1 MSYSPIT
8 KPEITSGTLI
18 DNRYIIER
26 LLGQGGLGRTYL
38 AFDSRRFNEPCVLK
52 EFAPVGT
59 GLGGLEKCRDLFR
72 REAKIL
78 HQLEHPQIPRFL
90 ACFEGDN
97 RLFLVQEFVNGK
109 NYSALLGERQQ
120 HGLTFAE
127 DEVIKWLKNLL
138 PVLEY
143 VHQHNIIHRDISPDN
158 IMLPQGKDMPVLID
172 FGVGKQIADIGHASG
187 PEGASFVGK
196 VSLVGKVGYAPR
208 EQISLGV
215 CSPSSDLY
223 ALGVTAIVLM
233 TGREP
238 STLMNQY
245 SLEWRWR
252 EYTNVSDAFAQVL
265 DKMLADTPRVRYQT
279 AIDILNSLENL
290 GRSPAFLQTPAS
302 SAPTRVFVSSS
313 DRSVTPRPQENSSFP
328 QMKARSVSSTNRD
341 FYPPNSTNQDFYPQ
355 NSTNQDFYPPNST
368 NQDFYPPN
376 STNQDLYQR
385 NSTNQDFYPQ
395 NPTNQDFYPPN
406 STNQDLYQRNSTNQ
420 DFYPQTPTNQDFY
433 PPNSTNQDFYPQTPT
448 NQRFYPEQEHSSN
461 SYLDANFIQRCQK
474 NLAYHIGP
482 MASLIVEDMLAENQ
496 DYSPQ
501 QFVELLANEI
511 PDSQAAIEFVR
522 SLFNSNF

>member
-8 KPEITSGTLI
+8 KPEIASGTLV

-59 GLGGLEKCRDLFR
+59 GLAGLEKCRDLFK

-109 NYSALLGERQQ
+109 TYSTLLGERQHQ
-120 HGLTFAE
+120 GLTFTE
-127 DEVIKWLKNLL
+127 DEVIGWLNNLL

-158 IMLPQGKDMPVLID
+158 IMLPQGKDIPVLID
-172 FGVGKQIADIGHASG
+172 FGVGKQIAGLDQKDDL
-187 PEGASFVGK
+187 EQTTFVGK

-208 EQISLGV
+208 EQISLGI

-265 DKMLADTPRVRYQT
+265 DKMLADTPHRRYQT
-279 AIDILNSLENL
+279 AIETLNGLHNL
-290 GRSPAFLQTPAS
+290 TKFHTFLQTAAPSTPSTSTTGLISSSGS
-302 SAPTRVFVSSS
+302 SATASP
-313 DRSVTPRPQENSSFP
+313 ENSSFP
-328 QMKARSVSSTNRD
+328 EIKTRLISSTNRE
-341 FYPPNSTNQDFYPQ
+341 FKPAKEAP
-355 NSTNQDFYPPNST
+355 
-368 NQDFYPPN
+368 
-376 STNQDLYQR
+376 R
-385 NSTNQDFYPQ
+385 I
-395 NPTNQDFYPPN
+395 
-406 STNQDLYQRNSTNQ
+406 
-420 DFYPQTPTNQDFY
+420 
-433 PPNSTNQDFYPQTPT
+433 
-448 NQRFYPEQEHSSN
+448 
-461 SYLDANFIQRCQK
+461 SYLDASFIHLCQEH
-474 NLAYHIGP
+474 LAYHIGP
-482 MASLIVEDMLAENQ
+482 MANLIIEDVLAENPHS
-496 DYSPQ
+496 SPHK
-501 QFVELLANEI
+501 FVELIASEI

-522 SLFNSNF
+522 SVFSSNF